1 MNKMIN
7 EVRED
12 PRNDLFCLMHWQ
24 TGSCH
29 GHYLKTGMSKGI
41 VPLPNNLLETYL
53 LSKKTPPILGIR

>member
-1 MNKMIN
+1 MIN

-29 GHYLKTGMSKGI
+29 RHYLKMGMSKGI
-41 VPLPNNLLETYL
+41 VPISTIILDACFFKKDA
-53 LSKKTPPILGIR
+53 LSLTK